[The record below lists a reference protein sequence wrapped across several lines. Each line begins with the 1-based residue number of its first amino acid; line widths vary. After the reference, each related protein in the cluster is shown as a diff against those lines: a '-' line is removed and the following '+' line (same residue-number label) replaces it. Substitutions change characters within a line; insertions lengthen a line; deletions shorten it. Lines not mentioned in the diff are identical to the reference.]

1 MVDDR
6 TTRRRDQ
13 VRKIAQAHRDAQQIL
28 SLCLSIGLCA
38 GGGYWLDLKFG
49 TSPLFTICGV
59 SLGFVS
65 AGLSLKRLLEKMD
78 RRDQRK
84 QDAESGKPN

>member
-6 TTRRRDQ
+6 TSRRRDQ
-13 VRKIAQAHRDAQQIL
+13 VRKIAQAYRDAQQIL
-28 SLCLSIGLCA
+28 SMCLSIGLCA

-49 TSPLFTICGV
+49 WTPVLTICGV
-59 SLGFVS
+59 SLGFVT

-78 RRDQRK
+78 QREQRK
-84 QDAESGKPN
+84 SDTGSGKPN